1 MNNARNAGLAL
12 WRRIRR
18 FRPSRAMAGHLVL
31 GLALLPPLPCQAQ
44 APAHSAAGNMVAPW
58 TRVPAVV
65 VVGANANYARLPLV
79 EDAVAF

>member
-1 MNNARNAGLAL
+1 MLA
-12 WRRIRR
+12 WRCGVVSAVFDQVGRWPGIW
-18 FRPSRAMAGHLVL
+18 FL

-44 APAHSAAGNMVAPW
+44 APAHSAAGGMVAPW

-65 VVGANANYARLPLV
+65 VVGANANDARVPLV